1 MRKESLRKILP
12 PAEPAPMHT
21 HTHTYTHEA
30 HAHIARHKIITRIKG
45 ILRMQHC
52 GGYISPDRVGLSMEE
67 AQNPNNEPA
76 DAVPVFTAKTK
87 HCETNEIS
95 FMVAIMPSEINNED
109 LFAEWLMSQTVEVG
123 LIPMAFE
130 VKLGDK
136 VIIAGGAQE

>member
-1 MRKESLRKILP
+1 MGFISL
-12 PAEPAPMHT
+12 EW
-21 HTHTYTHEA
+21 
-30 HAHIARHKIITRIKG
+30 
-45 ILRMQHC
+45 
-52 GGYISPDRVGLSMEE
+52 VGCSMEE
-67 AQNPNNEPA
+67 AHNPNIEPA
-76 DAVPVFTAKTK
+76 DVVPVFTAKTK
-87 HCETNEIS
+87 HCETNEVS